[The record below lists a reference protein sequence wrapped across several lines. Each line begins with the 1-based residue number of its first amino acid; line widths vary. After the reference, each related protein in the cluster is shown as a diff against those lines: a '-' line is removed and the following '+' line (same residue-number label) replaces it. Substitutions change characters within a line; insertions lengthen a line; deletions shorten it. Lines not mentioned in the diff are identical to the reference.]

1 MPVLPDGG
9 AGLTDDEK
17 RHELETNAQSILG
30 YVVRWV
36 GLGIGCSTVPDL
48 EGVGLMEDRA
58 TLRISSQEIANWL
71 HHGLVDE
78 AQVRETFARMAVLV
92 DEQNAREP
100 GYQPMSK
107 DLENS
112 PSFQAALELVFAGRQ
127 EPNGYTERALTHWR
141 QKAKAGATAAGT
153 ATAPRTAVLD
163 DDAPSP
169 RADGRRMR
177 VCWSCAP
184 PPTTTP
190 TRRSSSLPFSGST
203 SCATAAATPRP
214 STRPSSRRRAATSW
228 WATRRASRWR
238 AAGGGHGI
246 RDGPGTAARPAPY
259 RAQRH
264 LPQRRVPCATGTPRS
279 SACSWWRRHRGRG
292 HARAVLAELERSAA
306 AAGRRRTVLE
316 TGTRQ
321 PEAIA
326 LYTSSGY
333 VPMTTLR
340 GLPRLAELPVLREG
354 TTA

>member
-9 AGLTDDEK
+9 AGLTDEEK

-141 QKAKAGATAAGT
+141 QKAKAGAGNGDGT
-153 ATAPRTAVLD
+153 RTVVPD

-169 RADGRRMR
+169 RRADACAGVAPRHLRPPRRG
-177 VCWSCAP
+177 AP
-184 PPTTTP
+184 
-190 TRRSSSLPFSGST
+190 RRCRSAGVRRALRRP
-203 SCATAAATPRP
+203 ATPPR
-214 STRPSSRRRAATSW
+214 STRPSSRRRSGYFVVGYVAGEPVA
-228 WATRRASRWR
+228 RGG
-238 AAGGGHGI
+238 AGGGSGG
-246 RDGPGTAARPAPY
+246 RAEPSASAPPRGVPGTW
-259 RAQRH
+259 
-264 LPQRRVPCATGTPRS
+264 TPRS
-279 SACSWWRRHRGRG
+279 SGCSCVTAHRGRG
-292 HARAVLAELERSAA
+292 HARAVLAELERTAA
-306 AAGRRRTVLE
+306 AAGRRRAVLE

-326 LYTSSGY
+326 LYTSAGY
-333 VPMTTLR
+333 GPDGPVR
-340 GLPRLAELPVLREG
+340 VLPRLAELPVLR
-354 TTA
+354 ASC